1 MRRRPRAP
9 AASLGAALLLIC
21 LVPGSAAAADRL
33 SINITENEVDLGDR
47 TVIKGQLSSDGPE
60 ASQRVVLLGRKF
72 PYKRERVVA
81 TTFTGTSGTY
91 VFRVRPTLNTRYRVR
106 FESVHSDRVRV
117 FVFPVKADTSVR
129 TISGNRAKAHFFV
142 QFPADYPLRLS
153 GRRITWYFRKADN
166 PIFRKIKTTRTRA
179 TESKRIIG
187 DTVLNLPESRER
199 YNYFITWC
207 FSIGRD
213 GQDIGVGR
221 NAGGDCPRRFR
232 DTSA

>member
-1 MRRRPRAP
+1 M
-9 AASLGAALLLIC
+9 ALFCVCLL
-21 LVPGSAAAADRL
+21 PGSAAAADRL
-33 SINITENEVDLGDR
+33 SIKVTKAEVDLGDR
-47 TVIKGQLSSDGPE
+47 TVIRGMLSSDGPE

-81 TTFTGTSGTY
+81 STFTGTGGTY
-91 VFRVRPTLNTRYRVR
+91 FFRVRPTLNTRYRVR

-117 FVFPVKADTSVR
+117 FVFPVKSETSVR

-153 GRRITWYFRKADN
+153 GRRITWYFRKAGN
-166 PIFRKIKTTRTRA
+166 PIYRKIKTTRTRA
-179 TESKRIIG
+179 TDSKRIIG
-187 DTVLNLPESRER
+187 DAILDLPESRDP
-199 YNYFITWC
+199 YSYFVTWC
-207 FSIGRD
+207 FAIGRE

-221 NAGGDCPRRFR
+221 NAGGGCPRRFR